1 MAPAMR
7 HQLAGRA
14 RPLVQAIRVP
24 SGRHSA
30 MMYPGCI
37 RGRRCPLVEPPR
49 WGLVQVPEDHLADL
63 AARSPPL
70 AARDA
75 VVAAFLYRCHAKLI
89 QINLGS
95 LMFTLSGCWAGHGTG
110 SYPMGRAS
118 KRADLS
124 GRSSMASSVG
134 ETGGH
139 GGHVPAAW
147 PGLSGRCL
155 GPEGRRSSELVE
167 VMSHHREV
175 TIR

>member
-1 MAPAMR
+1 
-7 HQLAGRA
+7 
-14 RPLVQAIRVP
+14 
-24 SGRHSA
+24 
-30 MMYPGCI
+30 
-37 RGRRCPLVEPPR
+37 
-49 WGLVQVPEDHLADL
+49 
-63 AARSPPL
+63 
-70 AARDA
+70 
-75 VVAAFLYRCHAKLI
+75 LI
-89 QINLGS
+89 QINLRS

-139 GGHVPAAW
+139 GVHVPPAC